1 MGGAN
6 ANEVISALVHGRDD
20 KRALQSQKLFQGG
33 VKASRV
39 QGEVREGDRG
49 WGGVVTK
56 LLEHAGGMYVAGSGD
71 TWPGLETG

>member
-49 WGGVVTK
+49 G
-56 LLEHAGGMYVAGSGD
+56 AGWLQNCLSMRDACMSLAVATRG
-71 TWPGLETG
+71 PI